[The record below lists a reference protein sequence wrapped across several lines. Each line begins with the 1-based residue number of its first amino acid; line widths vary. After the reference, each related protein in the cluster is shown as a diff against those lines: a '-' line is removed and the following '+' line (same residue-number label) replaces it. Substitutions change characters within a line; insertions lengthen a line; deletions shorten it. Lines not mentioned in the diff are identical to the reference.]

1 MTSLFNEDEL
11 AGMRLF
17 YQKELRETLNKLEHI
32 QSVLAK
38 LDENGTR
45 IDIRVSGLNA
55 ESPEAFI
62 SGVSAKKMKRKTR
75 KKTGPKSVW
84 GEFII
89 DTLKT
94 LDRPLTY
101 EDLIAEAIKHFKT
114 PEEKLVSTRQA
125 VVNSAFRLRKHH
137 GEVETIGIKGQK
149 EKYVGLIDWFED
161 NGNLKAQYKA
171 KLPQ

>member
-1 MTSLFNEDEL
+1 MTTIFNDDEL
-11 AGMRLF
+11 AGIRLF

-45 IDIRVSGLNA
+45 IDIRVTGLHTETP
-55 ESPEAFI
+55 ESII
-62 SGVSAKKMKRKTR
+62 SGVSAKKIKRKTR
-75 KKTGPKSVW
+75 KKTGPKAIW

-89 DTLKT
+89 DTLKA

-137 GEVETIGIKGQK
+137 GEVETIGVKGQK
-149 EKYVGLIDWFED
+149 EKFVGLIDWFED
-161 NGNLKAQYKA
+161 NGALKPQYKQ
-171 KLPQ
+171 KLPK